1 MPIIQNQ
8 ILSSWRELRNNKRL
22 SGPQSNQP
30 RASIEMVMLTENC
43 SVHVVQPHH
52 SPDAPDSQ
60 DRKWSPENE
69 CIHFSRNFGL
79 KIVYTIVLP
88 DSSSQTGGTH
98 SPDSQNSK
106 WSPEND
112 CIHFSRNC
120 DLKIV
125 YTIVLPDSSYCLI
138 KHFARPS
145 IEYGHFFFVFKN
157 VVHNRVAKRQPC
169 CRLDLP
175 FDVPCPCTSQPSP
188 LTSDVKPWQVL
199 TQQL

>member
-112 CIHFSRNC
+112 CIHFSRNR

-125 YTIVLPDSSYCLI
+125 YTNRLAWYIILSNQTFRRDS
-138 KHFARPS
+138 ARRS
-145 IEYGHFFFVFKN
+145 STVNFFLFVSSK
-157 VVHNRVAKRQPC
+157 A
-169 CRLDLP
+169 
-175 FDVPCPCTSQPSP
+175 
-188 LTSDVKPWQVL
+188 
-199 TQQL
+199 